1 MLFLAIHTTSYS
13 DAYESHVH
21 HNHIIRCW
29 LVLVGCTG
37 FPRSDSDYD
46 LAQSST
52 LQLRSD
58 YLLSISKGLG
68 YLILWIF
75 TFDLLVTSHKILRP
89 YGEPCTVTSLANPG
103 DGDSQWGN

>member
-1 MLFLAIHTTSYS
+1 MTVMYITTTSS
-13 DAYESHVH
+13 D
-21 HNHIIRCW
+21 
-29 LVLVGCTG
+29 VGWFWYGVQG

-46 LAQSST
+46 LAQCSA

-89 YGEPCTVTSLANPG
+89 
-103 DGDSQWGN
+103 